1 MKRKIKKFRFGLK
14 QIIGEVA
21 TGLLTT
27 VILTLLSNQGWLPD
41 KVLLVINI
49 ILIIGNILLIRQ
61 MWSWGVFY
69 TVGWLIGS
77 FLFFKIGL
85 FNTWQIILYL
95 ALPIF
100 ALIQRLGGIAE
111 EEMYR
116 TFNMGL
122 GMVIVVAPEQ
132 VSAFQAL
139 VEEPT
144 WVIGE
149 VVPTSDNGHRVHL
162 R

>member
-1 MKRKIKKFRFGLK
+1 MFMKRKIKKFRFGLK

-27 VILTLLSNQGWLPD
+27 LVLTFLSNQGWLPD

-85 FNTWQIILYL
+85 FNAWQIILYL
-95 ALPIF
+95 ALPVF
-100 ALIQRLGGIAE
+100 ALIMRVATSVKRSIA
-111 EEMYR
+111 R
-116 TFNMGL
+116 
-122 GMVIVVAPEQ
+122 
-132 VSAFQAL
+132 
-139 VEEPT
+139 
-144 WVIGE
+144 
-149 VVPTSDNGHRVHL
+149 
-162 R
+162 

>member
-1 MKRKIKKFRFGLK
+1 MKRKIKKFRFGLT

-100 ALIQRLGGIAE
+100 ALIMRVATSVKRSIA
-111 EEMYR
+111 R
-116 TFNMGL
+116 
-122 GMVIVVAPEQ
+122 
-132 VSAFQAL
+132 
-139 VEEPT
+139 
-144 WVIGE
+144 
-149 VVPTSDNGHRVHL
+149 
-162 R
+162 

>member
-1 MKRKIKKFRFGLK
+1 MTSPPEIKNYRVILIQGISGSFPLLFMKRKIKKFRFGIK

-27 VILTLLSNQGWLPD
+27 LVLTFLSNQGWLPD
-41 KVLLVINI
+41 RVLLIINI

-85 FNTWQIILYL
+85 FNAWQIILYL
-95 ALPIF
+95 ALPVF
-100 ALIQRLGGIAE
+100 ALIMRVATSVKRSIA
-111 EEMYR
+111 R
-116 TFNMGL
+116 
-122 GMVIVVAPEQ
+122 
-132 VSAFQAL
+132 
-139 VEEPT
+139 
-144 WVIGE
+144 
-149 VVPTSDNGHRVHL
+149 
-162 R
+162 